1 MAEAKKFVIE
11 SKVKVSLT
19 EEDVSDLVITALC
32 GGIGYWACLDNST
45 PEFEAMSEED
55 YTDEWTAKILLNGG
69 EVLLLEEPDR
79 KERFVL
85 TLEKLLHGI
94 ALYIE
99 KGYDHYG
106 IFGSE
111 VDMGCCDSECADMI
125 VQLALFDDIVY
136 G

>member
-1 MAEAKKFVIE
+1 MTEEKKYVVE

-19 EEDVSDLVITALC
+19 EEDISDLVITALN
-32 GGIGYWACLDNST
+32 GGVGYWACLDNSR

-69 EVLLLEEPDR
+69 EVLFLEEPDR

-85 TLEKLLHGI
+85 TLDKLLHGI

-99 KGYDHYG
+99 KGYDRYG
-106 IFGSE
+106 IFGPE
-111 VDMGCCDSECADMI
+111 VEMGNCDAECADII